1 MIQFSRLR
9 INGFKSFVDR
19 TELDIGP
26 GLTGVVGPNGCG
38 KSNLVE
44 ALRWVMGENSAKRM
58 RGGEGG
64 MEDVIFNGTAQRS
77 ARNLAEV
84 SLLLNNGSRSAPAA
98 YNGADEIEVSRKIER
113 DHGSTYKINGK
124 TVRARDVHMLFAD
137 TVTGANS
144 PAMVSQGRVAQIIN
158 SKPVDRRLILEESAG
173 ISGLY
178 ARRHEAEL
186 RLRAADANLQRLQ
199 DILGSMESRLND
211 LKRQQRQATR
221 YRNVNAQIRQLEI
234 MVAWLDWKSLDE
246 RIQACRKTFEE
257 AESAVAEKLATVTQ
271 LTKTQNTQAEDLP
284 ALRQAEAEVAAKL
297 QTVKIALQRIEDES
311 ERHEKALNDTEEQI
325 RQSLID
331 HEHET
336 QSLEESTSIFERLET
351 EHAAIVA
358 EQERDSGKLEQK
370 EAIKNDLEQKV
381 RALEEQYTAMMQSA
395 AEGRA
400 LKQSLE
406 QQIAQN
412 TTRIESVNA
421 RKDKATTDLEQ
432 FKASRGDD
440 TAAKEIQGRIDE
452 LENSS
457 KKLNEEIEA
466 ARARITELQ
475 REVNEARGNLTRAES
490 ESSEFRAESAMLE
503 NLLRGDDNGKY
514 KPVLDQLN
522 ADSGFEKAISRALG
536 DALLASLESS
546 APARWV
552 TRTGL
557 RNLPSLPFGVSPLL
571 PSVNAP
577 IELHPALSQIGLV
590 RDEEEGTRLK
600 DSLEPGQALVSKD
613 GFYWRWDGYFVQA
626 QASDRNAVHLEQ
638 KNRFRD
644 LQKRRPEIEE
654 ALKEATEA
662 LKKSET
668 VLAEQESARREGETN
683 LRKTEQELNAARHE
697 LVKSR
702 EAQVRAE
709 SEIARLAE
717 IIRLSEEDIATLSE
731 VIKWDQER
739 LAACEKAASER
750 KEEETDKIR
759 RALLEARET
768 YQSAV
773 SAFDMFQQQQNSRNA
788 RLHAIADER
797 VNTQNR
803 LIRSRERLKN
813 LEERQGTLAEK
824 LEALKRQPKDFN
836 EDKEKLLGRISEI
849 EAERAEAADRLAA
862 VDNEVTET
870 GKALKQAEAALSE
883 ARESRVHAQA
893 TLAALTE
900 QQGSVNQHIQEQ
912 FEVPAAELAEHT
924 AVEMN
929 ESVENLESLRA
940 KKEKLIRERENIGA
954 VNLRADEEYEALEK
968 EVGAILKDRDDL
980 LQAIEELR
988 GAINKIN
995 AEARDRLKA
1004 AFDHVNTHFQRLFT
1018 QLFGGGKAHL
1028 ALIDADDPLGAGLEI
1043 YAQPP
1048 GKTLQSLSLLSGG
1061 EQALASISLIFAMF
1075 LTNPSPICV
1084 LDEIDAPLDDAN
1096 VDRVCNLLEEIAARG
1111 ETRFLV
1117 ITHHRMTMARMN
1129 RLYGVTMAER
1139 GVSQLVSVDLQQSF
1153 EFLEAA

>member
-1 MIQFSRLR
+1 MIQFKRLR

-19 TELDIGP
+19 TELDIGA
-26 GLTGVVGPNGCG
+26 GLTGIVGPNGCG

-84 SLLLNNGSRSAPAA
+84 SLLLDNTTRSAPAA
-98 YNGADEIEVSRKIER
+98 YNGADEIEVMRRIER

-124 TVRARDVHMLFAD
+124 TVRARDVQMLFAD

-234 MVAWLDWKSLDE
+234 MVAWLDWKSLEE
-246 RIQACRKTFEE
+246 RIEACRKTFEQ
-257 AESAVAEKLATVTQ
+257 AESTVAEKLAAVTQ

-284 ALRQAEAEVAAKL
+284 ALRQAEAEIAARL

-311 ERHEKALNDTEEQI
+311 LRHEKELLGTQEQI
-325 RQSLID
+325 QQCATD

-336 QSLEESTSIFERLET
+336 HVLEESKSVLERLET
-351 EHAAIVA
+351 EYAGIIA

-370 EAIKNDLEQKV
+370 EAIKNELEQKV
-381 RALEEQYTAMMQSA
+381 LALEDQYTVLMQSA
-395 AEGRA
+395 AESRA

-406 QQIAQN
+406 QQIRQN
-412 TTRIESVNA
+412 MTRIEAVQERRKKAVEDMQRLESA
-421 RKDKATTDLEQ
+421 RKNTTADDDNS
-432 FKASRGDD
+432 FKI
-440 TAAKEIQGRIDE
+440 KE
-452 LENSS
+452 LENLS
-457 KKLNEEIEA
+457 KILNEDLMA
-466 ARARITELQ
+466 SRARIATLQ
-475 REVNEARGNLTRAES
+475 KEVSGARTALTRAES
-490 ESSEFRAESAMLE
+490 EASEFRAEITMLE
-503 NLLRGDDNGKY
+503 GLLRGESDGRY
-514 KPVLDQLN
+514 KPVLDQL
-522 ADSGFEKAISRALG
+522 ASDGGFEKAISRALG
-536 DALLASLESS
+536 DALLASLEED
-546 APARWV
+546 APARWIN
-552 TRTGL
+552 RTGL
-557 RNLPSLPFGVSPLL
+557 RNLPSLPFGVDALL
-571 PSVNAP
+571 KSVAAP
-577 IELHPALSQIGLV
+577 AELHPALSQIGLV
-590 RDEEEGTRLK
+590 KNEEEGHRLK
-600 DSLEPGQALVSKD
+600 DTLVPGQALVSKD
-613 GFYWRWDGYFVQA
+613 GFYWRWDGYFMQA
-626 QASDRNAVHLEQ
+626 QASDRSAVYLEQ

-644 LQKRRPEIEE
+644 LQKRRPDIETLASE
-654 ALKEATEA
+654 ASAA
-662 LKKSET
+662 LKKVEAELS
-668 VLAEQESARREGETN
+668 EQETASRENETK
-683 LRKTEQELNAARHE
+683 LRNADQELNDARHE
-697 LVKSR
+697 LVKNR
-702 EAQVRAE
+702 EMQLRNE
-709 SEIARLAE
+709 SEIAALAE
-717 IIRLSEEDIATLSE
+717 VIRLSDEDIQTLEE
-731 VIKWDQER
+731 VTKWDRER
-739 LAACEKAASER
+739 LAASEKAASEH
-750 KEEETDKIR
+750 KEEETEKAR
-759 RALLEARET
+759 QALLTARET
-768 YQSAV
+768 HQSAV

-803 LIRSRERLKN
+803 LIRSRERLKQ
-813 LEERQGTLAEK
+813 LDERQESLIQK
-824 LEALKRQPKDFN
+824 LEKLKRQPKDFS
-836 EDKEKLLGRISEI
+836 EDKEKLLGKISEL
-849 EAERAEAADRLAA
+849 EALRSEAAEQLAA
-862 VDNEVTET
+862 VENEITET
-870 GKALKQAEAALSE
+870 GRALKQAESSLSE

-900 QQGSVNQHIQEQ
+900 QQGGVNQHIQEQ
-912 FEVPAAELAEHT
+912 FEVPATELAQHT
-924 AVEMN
+924 AIDVD
-929 ESVENLESLRA
+929 ESVDNLETLRA
-940 KKEKLIRERENIGA
+940 KKEKLVRERENIGA
-954 VNLRADEEYEALEK
+954 VNLRADEEAQALDK

-988 GAINKIN
+988 GGIHKINK
-995 AEARDRLKA
+995 EARERLIA
-1004 AFDHVNTHFQRLFT
+1004 AFEHVNNHFQRLFT

-1129 RLYGVTMAER
+1129 RLYGVTMAEK

>member
-19 TELDIGP
+19 TELDIGS

-58 RGGEGG
+58 RGGDGG

-84 SLLLNNGSRSAPAA
+84 SLLLDNSSRKAPAA

-113 DHGSTYKINGK
+113 DHGSTYRINGK
-124 TVRARDVHMLFAD
+124 IARARDVQMLFAD
-137 TVTGANS
+137 IVIGANS

-158 SKPVDRRLILEESAG
+158 AKPVDRRLILEESAG

-186 RLRAADANLQRLQ
+186 RLRAADNNLQRLQ

-246 RIQACRKTFEE
+246 RIAACRKTFEE
-257 AESAVAEKLATVTQ
+257 AESVVAEKLATVTQ

-284 ALRQAEAEVAAKL
+284 ALRHAEAEIAAKL

-311 ERHEKALNDTEEQI
+311 ARHEKDLNETRDQLQQTVT
-325 RQSLID
+325 D
-331 HEHET
+331 HTHE
-336 QSLEESTSIFERLET
+336 SEVLKESEAILQRLET
-351 EHAAIVA
+351 EHAGIIA

-370 EAIKNDLEQKV
+370 EGIKNELEQKV
-381 RALEEQYTAMMQSA
+381 RALEEQYTALMQSA
-395 AEGRA
+395 AEARA
-400 LKQSLE
+400 VKQALE
-406 QQIAQN
+406 QQITQN
-412 TTRIESVNA
+412 VTRIDSVKARSEKAAEDLVRVQAQQGDQGKSAELNA
-421 RKDKATTDLEQ
+421 KI
-432 FKASRGDD
+432 S
-440 TAAKEIQGRIDE
+440 E
-452 LENSS
+452 LEVKA
-457 KKLNEEIEA
+457 KKFNEEIES

-475 REVNEARGNLTRAES
+475 KEVSATREALSRAES
-490 ESSEFRAESAMLE
+490 EHSEFRAESTMLE
-503 NLLRGDDNGKY
+503 SILVGDADGKY
-514 KPVLDQLN
+514 KPILDQLT

-536 DALLASLESS
+536 DALLASLEDN
-546 APARWV
+546 APTRWQ

-557 RNLPSLPFGVSPLL
+557 RNLPSLPFGVQSLL

-590 RDEEEGTRLK
+590 DNEADGSRLR

-626 QASDRNAVHLEQ
+626 QASDRNALHLEQ
-638 KNRFRD
+638 KNRFREM
-644 LQKRRPEIEE
+644 QKRRPEIETT
-654 ALKEATEA
+654 LKEAAAA
-662 LKKSET
+662 LKQAET
-668 VLAEQESARREGETN
+668 TLAEQETARREAEGN
-683 LRKTEQELNAARHE
+683 LRRTEQELNATRHDV
-697 LVKSR
+697 VKAR
-702 EAQVRAE
+702 EAQVRIE
-709 SEIARLAE
+709 SEIARLSE
-717 IIRLSEEDIATLSE
+717 IVRLSDEDIQTLEE
-731 VIKWDQER
+731 VTKWDRDR
-739 LAACEKAASER
+739 LEATEKAVNER
-750 KEEETDKIR
+750 KAEDTENIR

-803 LIRSRERLKN
+803 TIRSRERLKQ
-813 LEERQGTLAEK
+813 LEDRGDALGEK
-824 LEALKRQPKDFN
+824 LEQLKRQPKDFSD
-836 EDKEKLLGRISEI
+836 DKQKLLGRISEI
-849 EAERAEAADRLAA
+849 EAERSEAAERLAS

-870 GKALKQAEAALSE
+870 GRALKQAEASLSE
-883 ARESRVHAQA
+883 GREARAHAQA

-900 QQGSVNQHIQEQ
+900 QRDSVNQNIRDQ
-912 FEVPAAELAEHT
+912 FEVPAEELAQHT

-940 KKEKLIRERENIGA
+940 KKEKLVRERENIGA
-954 VNLRADEEYEALEK
+954 VNLRADEEAEVLDK
-968 EVGAILKDRDDL
+968 ELGGIFKDRDDL
-980 LQAIEELR
+980 IQAIEELR
-988 GAINKIN
+988 GAIHKIN
-995 AEARDRLKA
+995 KEARERLIA
-1004 AFDHVNTHFQRLFT
+1004 AFDHVNNHFQRLFT

-1048 GKTLQSLSLLSGG
+1048 GKTLQSLSLFSGG

-1096 VDRVCNLLEEIAARG
+1096 VDRVCNLLEEISARG
-1111 ETRFLV
+1111 ETKFLI